1 MRLMLQKERLVL
13 QNWMICGIVRRD
25 GSPSREGEVR
35 LVLQILSGG
44 EQCRISRNRN
54 AARLRI
60 FFLPALR
67 RRKWPGI
74 SVGVTPPSTANSDG
88 IGLRKIRTTGR
99 TPITV
104 SSAGNAPSTKSAIF
118 HRQAV
123 WENAVAAESFR
134 ATSIVRI
141 LWRTSAED
149 WIVRRMCAM
158 DAKN

>member
-1 MRLMLQKERLVL
+1 MRLVL
-13 QNWMICGIVRRD
+13 QNWMICVIVRRD

-35 LVLQILSGG
+35 LVLQIFSGG

-74 SVGVTPPSTANSDG
+74 LAGVTPPSTANSDG

-104 SSAGNAPSTKSAIF
+104 FSAGNAPSTKSAIF
-118 HRQAV
+118 RRQAV
-123 WENAVAAESFR
+123 WGNAAAAASFR

-141 LWRTSAED
+141 LRRTSAED

-158 DAKN
+158 DARN